1 MEPSKT
7 FMMISLFTILIKTWY
22 VWTCIFV
29 LLVWLDVF
37 HCICLY
43 NELHIC
49 THAHTMQTYTH
60 ASLLQNLRKQK
71 SNSHSNFNPWTD
83 RGRNNAPRPTSHLIV
98 ILNVLSWIKYLQKFS
113 MQSHYVSYLFYIQRL
128 VLLATKGG
136 TTGSNKV
143 LPTLLFNNITHGNPN
158 MPYPILWFSLE
169 YNLWFASETEE
180 VFFSKGLFR
189 SLLIVGKPLVC
200 D

>member
-1 MEPSKT
+1 MWIVSCQ
-7 FMMISLFTILIKTWY
+7 W
-22 VWTCIFV
+22 WTLGRHIASV
-29 LLVWLDVF
+29 PLVCKWLR
-37 HCICLY
+37 
-43 NELHIC
+43 
-49 THAHTMQTYTH
+49 
-60 ASLLQNLRKQK
+60 ASLCFGVTFQIRYTRWVTTNPCVARELPRMQIRMGQNGMG
-71 SNSHSNFNPWTD
+71 HSRCWSSMMMYDEVVWWPS
-83 RGRNNAPRPTSHLIV
+83 PTSHLIV

-143 LPTLLFNNITHGNPN
+143 LPTPLFNNITHGNPN